1 MSEIAVSDYLQA
13 HLVRH
18 GATPMNRQLYS
29 LLRDG
34 ILGAAISPG
43 LRVPATR
50 ALAADL
56 SVSRN
61 TVTYAYEQLIAEGYL
76 ETRAGDGTYVADTEP
91 VLAGAPAPAPA
102 RHAPQDAGSFSSRG
116 ERLLSSA
123 GASSAQWG
131 AFMPGIP
138 DITRFPHQ
146 VWSKLQAR
154 HWRQATPALLTY
166 GDGAGYLPLRE
177 AIASHLRSARAVNCT
192 AAQVIVTSGTHQSI
206 QLASTLLGEAGDA
219 AWLEDPCYWGTRNVV
234 RSSGLTAVPLPVD
247 EEGMR
252 ISDEAMRK
260 PPRFIFVT
268 PSHQYPLGTVMSL
281 ARRRLLLEYAARH
294 NVWIVEDD
302 YDSEFRFSGPPLAS
316 LQGLD
321 SHERVLYLGTF
332 SKTLFPG
339 LRVGFMVVPPAL
351 AAAFARANMEL
362 FRDGQGFL
370 HAVLADFIQ
379 EGHFSS
385 HVRKMRHLYA
395 QRLACLR
402 HSIGERF
409 GDGAISGGDAGLHL
423 ALRLAPG
430 TDDAAI
436 VADARRQG
444 ILTRALSTYYAD
456 PAAAQPGL
464 LLGYGAVPTERIQS
478 AFTEL
483 ALIIGRHGARPAGT
497 GEKPAQRGTA
507 AGSRA

>member
-1 MSEIAVSDYLQA
+1 MSEIAISDYLQA
-13 HLVRH
+13 HLLRQ
-18 GATPMNRQLYS
+18 GATPMNRQLYG

-34 ILGAAISPG
+34 ILGADISPG
-43 LRVPATR
+43 VRLPASR

-61 TVTYAYEQLIAEGYL
+61 TVTYAYDQLIAEGYL

-91 VLAGAPAPAPA
+91 ALARVAAPA
-102 RHAPQDAGSFSSRG
+102 RRASDGASSFSSRG
-116 ERLLSSA
+116 ERLLSSS

-138 DITRFPHQ
+138 DITRFPHH

-154 HWRQATPALLTY
+154 HWRQVTPTLLTY

-177 AIASHLRSARAVNCT
+177 SIASHLRSARGVNCT
-192 AAQVIVTSGTHQSI
+192 ADQVIVTSGTHQSI
-206 QLASTLLGEAGDA
+206 QLASTLLGEAGDS

-234 RSSGLTAVPLPVD
+234 RSSGLTAVPQPVD
-247 EEGMR
+247 AEGMR
-252 ISDEAMRK
+252 MSEAAMRT

-321 SHERVLYLGTF
+321 SHDRVIYLGTF

-339 LRVGFMVVPPAL
+339 LRIGFMVVPPAL
-351 AAAFARANMEL
+351 AGAFARANTEL

-379 EGHFSS
+379 EGHFST
-385 HVRKMRHLYA
+385 HVRKMRQLYA

-402 HSIGERF
+402 HSIGDEF
-409 GDGAISGGDAGLHL
+409 GDVAISGGDAGLHL
-423 ALRLAPG
+423 ALKLAPG
-430 TDDAAI
+430 TIDTAI
-436 VADARRQG
+436 VAAARQQG

-456 PAAAQPGL
+456 PASAQPGL
-464 LLGYGAVPTERIQS
+464 LLGYGAVPADRIQS
-478 AFTEL
+478 AFREL
-483 ALIIGRHGARPAGT
+483 AQIIRRHDGRPAGT
-497 GEKPAQRGTA
+497 GEKPAPPARGGA
-507 AGSRA
+507 SRA